1 MRKRTITETLRIGAG
16 AGFQG
21 DRFEPAIILGE
32 QGNLDYLVLECLA
45 ERTIALAQKN
55 KLDNPALGYDP
66 FLQRRL
72 EPLLPL
78 LKKRGI
84 RLITNMGAA
93 NPEAAGRAILAIARQ
108 QGIAIKVAVVN
119 GDDVLAQLAP
129 ELEIIETGRPLR
141 SYASVI
147 SANAYL
153 GVEAMLPA
161 LASGAEVI
169 ITGRV
174 ADPSLF
180 LAPIVHHFG
189 WRLDDWQRLGQ
200 GTVVGHLL
208 ECAGQ
213 ITGGYFADPG
223 KKDVSDLA
231 HLGFPLAE
239 VRADGSAIITK
250 VTGTGGVINL
260 ATVKEQL
267 LYEVTDPAAYVTPDV
282 VADFTQV
289 KLQDLHNDRVSVSN
303 GVGRAHTESYKVSI
317 GYQAGFRGEG
327 EISYAGQNALAR
339 AELAGRVIKERLVED
354 FPDLRIDYIG
364 STSVHRKRFASYI
377 QPYEIRLRV
386 AALAASATLAA
397 RIGEEVEALY
407 TNGPA
412 GGGAARKYV
421 TEVIGIVSA
430 LLPRSEVSS
439 KVFVLESEPH
449 HETV

>member
-1 MRKRTITETLRIGAG
+1 MTTLRIGAG

-21 DRFEPAIILGE
+21 DRFEPAIILAE

-45 ERTIALAQKN
+45 ERTIALAQKF

-66 FLQRRL
+66 FLQRRI
-72 EPLLPL
+72 EPLLPV
-78 LKKRGI
+78 LKKRGV
-84 RLITNMGAA
+84 RLVTNMGAA
-93 NPEAAGRAILAIARQ
+93 NPEAAGHAIVEIARR
-108 QGIAIKVAVVN
+108 QGLSIKIAVVS
-119 GDDVLAQLAP
+119 GDDVMAQLP
-129 ELEIIETGRPLR
+129 PYLKVIETGRALHT
-141 SYASVI
+141 YANVI

-161 LASGAEVI
+161 LASDADVI

-189 WRLDDWQRLGQ
+189 WHLDDWERLGQ

-223 KKDVSDLA
+223 KKDAPDLA

-239 VRADGSAIITK
+239 VREDGSAILTK
-250 VTGTGGVINL
+250 VAGTGGVINF

-282 VADFTQV
+282 VADFTRV
-289 KLQDLHNDRVSVSN
+289 KLEELGKDHVSISN
-303 GVGRAHTESYKVSI
+303 GLGRAHTDSYKVSI

-339 AELAGRVIKERLVED
+339 AELAAQVLCERLRDD

-364 STSVHRKRFASYI
+364 STSVHRKSFAPGI
-377 QPYEIRLRV
+377 EPYEIRLR
-386 AALAASATLAA
+386 AASLAPSAQQAA

-430 LLPRSEVSS
+430 LLSRSEVSS
-439 KVFVLESEPH
+439 KVTVLESEPH

>member
-1 MRKRTITETLRIGAG
+1 MTAPLRIGAG

-21 DRFEPAIILGE
+21 DRFEPAIILAE

-66 FLQRRL
+66 FLQRRI

-78 LKKRGI
+78 LKKRRI

-93 NPEAAGRAILAIARQ
+93 NPEAAGRAIIEIARQ
-108 QGIAIKVAVVN
+108 QNISIKVAIVT
-119 GDDVLAQLAP
+119 GDDILTRLAP
-129 ELEIIETGRPLR
+129 ELQVIETGRPLR
-141 SYASVI
+141 SYANVI

-161 LASGAEVI
+161 LASGADVI

-180 LAPIVHHFG
+180 LAPMVHHFG

-200 GTVVGHLL
+200 GTVIGHLL

-223 KKDVSDLA
+223 KKDVADLA

-239 VRADGSAIITK
+239 VGEDGSAILTK

-289 KLQDLHNDRVSVSN
+289 KLQDLSDDRVRVSN
-303 GVGRAHTESYKVSI
+303 GLGRAHTESYKVSI

-339 AELAGRVIKERLVED
+339 AELAGRVISERLAED

-364 STSVHRKRFASYI
+364 STSVHRKSFASHI
-377 QPYEIRLRV
+377 EPYEIRLRV
-386 AALAASATLAA
+386 AARASSAKQAA

-430 LLPRSEVSS
+430 LLPRSDVSS
-439 KVFVLESEPH
+439 KVTVLDSERH

>member
-1 MRKRTITETLRIGAG
+1 MTADTLRIGAG

-21 DRFEPAIILGE
+21 DRFEPAIILAE

-55 KLDNPALGYDP
+55 KLDNPAQGYDA
-66 FLQRRL
+66 FLRRRL

-78 LKKRGI
+78 IKRRGI
-84 RLITNMGAA
+84 RVITNMGAA
-93 NPEAAGRAILAIARQ
+93 NPEAAGRAIIEIAKRQAIFL
-108 QGIAIKVAVVN
+108 KVAVLS
-119 GDDVLAQLAP
+119 GDDVLTSLAP
-129 ELEIIETGRPLR
+129 DLQVIESGLPLGN
-141 SYASVI
+141 YTNVI

-161 LASGAEVI
+161 LASGADVI

-180 LAPIVHHFG
+180 LAPMVHHFG

-200 GTVVGHLL
+200 GTLIGHLL

-213 ITGGYFADPG
+213 LTGGYFADPG
-223 KKDVSDLA
+223 KKDVPGLA

-239 VRADGSAIITK
+239 IREDGAAVLTK
-250 VTGTGGVINL
+250 VSGTGGLINL
-260 ATVKEQL
+260 STVKEQL
-267 LYEVTDPAAYVTPDV
+267 LYEVTDPSAYVTPDV

-289 KLQDLHNDRVSVSN
+289 KLEDLGRDRVSVSN
-303 GVGRAHTESYKVSI
+303 GLGRARTDTYKVSI

-339 AELAGRVIKERLVED
+339 AELAAFVLDARLRED
-354 FPDLRIDYIG
+354 FPDLRIDYVG
-364 STSVHRKRFASYI
+364 STSVHRKNFAPGTT
-377 QPYEIRLRV
+377 PYEIRLRV
-386 AALAASATLAA
+386 AALTPSLKHAE

-412 GGGAARKYV
+412 GKGGARKYV

-430 LLPRSEVSS
+430 LLPRSKVAGNVS
-439 KVFVLESEPH
+439 VLESEPQ
-449 HETV
+449 HETI

>member
-1 MRKRTITETLRIGAG
+1 MTTGSLRIGAG

-21 DRFEPAIILGE
+21 DRFEPAIILAE

-66 FLQRRL
+66 FLQRRI

-78 LKKRGI
+78 LKKRGL

-93 NPEAAGRAILAIARQ
+93 NPEAAGRAILAMARQ
-108 QGIAIKVAVVN
+108 QGIAIKVAVVS
-119 GDDVLAQLAP
+119 GDDVLKRLAP
-129 ELEIIETGRPLR
+129 DLQIIETGRPIR
-141 SYASVI
+141 SYAHVI

-161 LASGAEVI
+161 LASGADVI
-169 ITGRV
+169 ITGRL

-180 LAPIVHHFG
+180 LAPMVHHFG

-200 GTVVGHLL
+200 GTVIGHLL
-208 ECAGQ
+208 ECGGQ

-223 KKDVSDLA
+223 KKDVPDLA

-239 VRADGSAIITK
+239 VREDGGAVITK
-250 VTGTGGVINL
+250 VTGTGGVISL

-267 LYEVTDPAAYVTPDV
+267 LYEVTDPSAYITPDV

-289 KLQDLHNDRVSVSN
+289 KLEQIGKDRVSVSN
-303 GVGRAHTESYKVSI
+303 GRGRAHTDSYKVSI

-327 EISYAGQNALAR
+327 EISYAGQNAFAR
-339 AELAGRVIKERLVED
+339 AELAGRVISERLGED

-364 STSVHRKRFASYI
+364 STSVHRKRFAPQI
-377 QPYEIRLRV
+377 EPYEIRLRV
-386 AALAASATLAA
+386 ASLASSTQQAE

-430 LLPRSEVSS
+430 LLARNEVSS
-439 KVFVLESEPH
+439 KVTVLESEPH

>member
-1 MRKRTITETLRIGAG
+1 MKSNTLRIGSG

-21 DRFEPAIILGE
+21 DRFEPAIILAE

-66 FLQRRL
+66 FLKRRI

-78 LKKRGI
+78 IKKRGI

-93 NPEAAGRAILAIARQ
+93 NPEAAGRAIVDMARQ
-108 QGIAIKVAVVN
+108 QGISIKVAVVT
-119 GDDVLAQLAP
+119 GDDVLAQLSP
-129 ELEIIETGRPLR
+129 QTHIIESGRPLS
-141 SYASVI
+141 SYANII

-161 LASGAEVI
+161 LASGADIV

-180 LAPIVHHFG
+180 LAPMVHHFG
-189 WRLDDWQRLGQ
+189 WRLDDWPRLGQ
-200 GTVVGHLL
+200 GTVIGHLL

-223 KKDVSDLA
+223 KKDVPHLA
-231 HLGFPLAE
+231 HLGFPFAE
-239 VRADGSAIITK
+239 ICADGSAVIGK
-250 VTGTGGVINL
+250 VAGTGGVINC
-260 ATVKEQL
+260 ATAKEQL
-267 LYEVTDPAAYVTPDV
+267 LYEVTDPSAYITPDV

-289 KLQDLHNDRVSVSN
+289 KLIDLGNDRVSVS
-303 GVGRAHTESYKVSI
+303 GGAGRARTDSYKTSI
-317 GYQAGFRGEG
+317 GYRAGFRGEG
-327 EISYAGQNALAR
+327 EISYAGQNAYAR
-339 AELAGRVIKERLVED
+339 AELAGRVISERLGDD

-364 STSVHRKRFASYI
+364 STSVHRKSFSPEAN
-377 QPYEIRLRV
+377 PYEIRLRV
-386 AALAASATLAA
+386 AALAATIRQAE

-412 GGGAARKYV
+412 GGGAARKFV
-421 TEVIGIVSA
+421 GEVIGIVSTLVA
-430 LLPRSEVSS
+430 REKLSS
-439 KVFVLESEPH
+439 KVTVLESEPQF
-449 HETV
+449 ETV

>member
-1 MRKRTITETLRIGAG
+1 MATTILRIGSG

-21 DRFEPAIILGE
+21 DRFEPAIVLAD

-45 ERTIALAQKN
+45 ERTIALAQKS
-55 KLDNPALGYDP
+55 KLDNPALGYDA
-66 FLQRRL
+66 FLARRL

-78 LKKRGI
+78 IKKRGI
-84 RLITNMGAA
+84 RLVTNMGAA
-93 NPEAAGRAILAIARQ
+93 NPQSAGRAIIDMARQ
-108 QGIAIKVAVVN
+108 MRLPIKVAVVT
-119 GDDVLAQLAP
+119 GDDVLARLQP
-129 ELEIIETGRPLR
+129 DTRVIESGRALR
-141 SYASVI
+141 TYANVI

-161 LASGAEVI
+161 LASGADVI

-180 LAPIVHHFG
+180 LAPIAYHFG
-189 WRLDDWQRLGQ
+189 WRLDDWMRLGQ

-223 KKDVSDLA
+223 KKDVPDLA

-239 VRADGSAIITK
+239 VQPDGSAVIAK
-250 VTGTGGVINL
+250 VAGTGGAINL

-289 KLQDLHNDRVSVSN
+289 RIEAIGKDRVRVSN
-303 GVGRAHTESYKVSI
+303 GIGRARTETYKVSI

-339 AELAGRVIKERLVED
+339 AELAGRVIDERLRED
-354 FPDLRIDYIG
+354 FPDLRLDYIG
-364 STSVHRKRFASYI
+364 CSSVHRKSFAPSTV
-377 QPYEIRLRV
+377 PYEVRLRA
-386 AALAASATLAA
+386 AALAATRTRAE

-421 TEVIGIVSA
+421 TEVIGIIST
-430 LLPRSEVSS
+430 LLARGAVAGEVT
-439 KVFVLESEPH
+439 VLESDPQ

>member
-1 MRKRTITETLRIGAG
+1 MSGILRIGAG

-21 DRFEPAIILGE
+21 DRFEPAIILAE

-55 KLDNPALGYDP
+55 KLDNPAFGYDP
-66 FLQRRL
+66 FLQRRI

-93 NPEAAGRAILAIARQ
+93 NPEAAGRAIINIARQ
-108 QGIAIKVAVVN
+108 QGISIKVAIVS
-119 GDDVLAQLAP
+119 GDDVLTQLAT
-129 ELEIIETGRPLR
+129 ELQVIETGRPLR
-141 SYASVI
+141 SYANVI

-161 LASGAEVI
+161 LAGGADVI

-189 WRLDDWQRLGQ
+189 WRLDDWQLLGQ
-200 GTVVGHLL
+200 GTVIGHLL

-223 KKDVSDLA
+223 KKEVPDLA
-231 HLGFPLAE
+231 HIGFPIAE
-239 VRADGSAIITK
+239 VRDDGSAVLTK

-260 ATVKEQL
+260 ATVKEQV
-267 LYEVTDPAAYVTPDV
+267 LYEVTDPAAYITPDV

-289 KLQDLHNDRVSVSN
+289 KLQDLGNDRVQVSN
-303 GVGRAHTESYKVSI
+303 GKGRAHTDRYKVSI
-317 GYQAGFRGEG
+317 GYRAGFRGEG
-327 EISYAGQNALAR
+327 EISYAGQNAMAR
-339 AELAGRVIKERLVED
+339 AELAGRVIGERLGDD
-354 FPDLRIDYIG
+354 FLDLRIDYIG
-364 STSVHRKRFASYI
+364 STSVHRKSFAPHI
-377 QPYEIRLRV
+377 EPYEIRLRV
-386 AALAASATLAA
+386 AALASSAKQAE

-421 TEVIGIVSA
+421 SEVIGIVSA

-439 KVFVLESEPH
+439 KVTVLESESH

>member
-1 MRKRTITETLRIGAG
+1 MTPLRIGAG

-21 DRFEPAIILGE
+21 DRFEPAIILAE
-32 QGNLDYLVLECLA
+32 QGHLDFLVLECLA
-45 ERTIALAQKN
+45 ERTIALAQKF

-66 FLQRRL
+66 FLQRRM

-84 RLITNMGAA
+84 RLVTNMGAA
-93 NPEAAGRAILAIARQ
+93 SPEAAGRSIIEIARQ
-108 QGIAIKVAVVN
+108 QGIPIKVAVVS
-119 GDDVLAQLAP
+119 GDDVLAQLP
-129 ELEIIETGRPLR
+129 SDLRIIETDHSLR
-141 SYASVI
+141 TYANVI

-161 LASGAEVI
+161 LASDADVI

-189 WRLDDWQRLGQ
+189 WQLDDWRRLGQ
-200 GTVVGHLL
+200 GTLVGHLL

-223 KKDVSDLA
+223 KKDVPDLA

-239 VRADGSAIITK
+239 VREDGSAILTK

-267 LYEVTDPAAYVTPDV
+267 LYEVIDPVAYITPDV

-289 KLQDLHNDRVSVSN
+289 ELEDLGKDRVSVSN
-303 GVGRAHTESYKVSI
+303 GLGHARTDSYKVSI
-317 GYQAGFRGEG
+317 GYQAGFRSEG
-327 EISYAGQNALAR
+327 EISYAGQNALGR
-339 AELAGRVIKERLVED
+339 AELAGRIISERLADD
-354 FPDLRIDYIG
+354 FPDLRIDYVG
-364 STSVHRKRFASYI
+364 STSVHRKSFAPQSRPTRFVYA
-377 QPYEIRLRV
+377 
-386 AALAASATLAA
+386 
-397 RIGEEVEALY
+397 
-407 TNGPA
+407 
-412 GGGAARKYV
+412 
-421 TEVIGIVSA
+421 
-430 LLPRSEVSS
+430 
-439 KVFVLESEPH
+439 
-449 HETV
+449 

>member
-1 MRKRTITETLRIGAG
+1 MNTNTLRIGAG

-21 DRFEPAIILGE
+21 DRFEPAIILAE

-45 ERTIALAQKN
+45 ERTIALAQKS
-55 KLDNPALGYDP
+55 KLENPRLGYDV
-66 FLQRRL
+66 FLRRRI

-78 LKKRGI
+78 IKRRGF

-93 NPEAAGRAILAIARQ
+93 NPEAAGRAIVEIARELK
-108 QGIAIKVAVVN
+108 ISIKVALVS
-119 GDDVLAQLAP
+119 GDDVLARLVPGQNIL
-129 ELEIIETGRPLR
+129 ETGRPLN
-141 SYASVI
+141 SYTNII

-161 LASGAEVI
+161 LASGTDVI

-189 WRLDDWQRLGQ
+189 WRLDDWRRLGQ

-223 KKDVSDLA
+223 KKDVPDLA

-239 VRADGSAIITK
+239 IRDDGSATISK
-250 VTGTGGVINL
+250 VPGTGGLINV

-267 LYEVTDPAAYVTPDV
+267 LYEVTNPSAYVTPDV

-289 KLQDLHNDRVSVSN
+289 KLEEMGNDCVSVSN
-303 GVGRAHTESYKVSI
+303 GLGRAYTETYKVSI
-317 GYQAGFRGEG
+317 GYRAGYRGEG
-327 EISYAGQNALAR
+327 EISYAGQNAVSR
-339 AELAGRVIKERLVED
+339 AELAAQVIRERLGED

-364 STSVHRKRFASYI
+364 STSVHRKRFAPNAN
-377 QPYEIRLRV
+377 PYEVRLRA
-386 AALAASATLAA
+386 AALAPTLKQAE

-412 GGGAARKYV
+412 GGGAVRKFV
-421 TEVIGIVSA
+421 AEVVGIVSA

-439 KVFVLESEPH
+439 KVTVLESEPQ